1 MSLEAVILRRTRR
14 RIWPRSTTQVLRG
27 VPLRMTLLAICAW
40 STVGCK
46 SAVQSGEN
54 TALSGVDLVR
64 MTDDMA
70 MKLGSDAQVQRAIRE
85 HGPLKIV
92 VTPVE
97 NRMRAEVLPRG
108 PAEAFVARVRTLLSH
123 HSPGDFM
130 WIMNR
135 DAWHSLRG
143 RELEGVDLGP
153 SPDVV
158 NPDYSL
164 SAVFSSLADE
174 DKKHRSSYYL
184 CRYELTDLRDRTVLW
199 TGAYEVKKVAVKGF
213 GD

>member
-1 MSLEAVILRRTRR
+1 MKTFLSYLRASAFICGFIL
-14 RIWPRSTTQVLRG
+14 L
-27 VPLRMTLLAICAW
+27 
-40 STVGCK
+40 GCK
-46 SAVQSGEN
+46 SAVQSGQN
-54 TALSGVDLVR
+54 TALSGVDLVK

-70 MKLGSDAQVQRAIRE
+70 MKLGSDPEVQRAICE
-85 HGPLKIV
+85 HGPLKVV

-108 PAEAFVARVRTLLSH
+108 PAEAFVARVRTLLSRQAKN
-123 HSPGDFM
+123 DYV

-135 DAWHSLRG
+135 DAWHNLRG
-143 RELEGVDLGP
+143 RSLDDVDLGP
-153 SPDVV
+153 SPDAV

-199 TGAYEVKKVAVKGF
+199 EGSYEVKKVAVKGF

>member
-1 MSLEAVILRRTRR
+1 
-14 RIWPRSTTQVLRG
+14 
-27 VPLRMTLLAICAW
+27 MTLLALCAW
-40 STVGCK
+40 STAGCK
-46 SAVQSGEN
+46 SAVQSGQN
-54 TALSGVDLVR
+54 TALSGVDLVK

-70 MKLGSDAQVQRAIRE
+70 MQLGSDPEVQRAIRE

-97 NRMRAEVLPRG
+97 NRMRAEVLPHG
-108 PAEAFVARVRTLLSH
+108 PSEAFVARVRTLLSRQAKN
-123 HSPGDFM
+123 DYV

-135 DAWHSLRG
+135 DAWYSLRG
-143 RELEGVDLGP
+143 RSLDDVELGP
-153 SPDVV
+153 SPDAV

-174 DKKHRSSYYL
+174 DKKHRSSYYV

-199 TGAYEVKKVAVKGF
+199 EGSYDVKKVAVKGF